1 MPDFGKSQRCLKYF
15 GRHCSYYGRGKQREK
30 EQDNRINRRLLSYIG
45 RMGTIPRMGWSFD
58 GWTKMRRIIWM
69 VSNNRRV
76 HANPKSKPVLPN
88 IKGKFRTT
96 CRNVHRIIWRKTT
109 QSKKGSNRIPHS
121 ALRPPRLP
129 ACLVPMCRLR
139 GNLENPNVIGQCQWT
154 GW

>member
-1 MPDFGKSQRCLKYF
+1 
-15 GRHCSYYGRGKQREK
+15 
-30 EQDNRINRRLLSYIG
+30 
-45 RMGTIPRMGWSFD
+45 MGWSFD

-109 QSKKGSNRIPHS
+109 NSKKSSNRIPHS

-139 GNLENPNVIGQCQWT
+139 GNLENPNVIGQCRSILLLNWIFDSLIEELQAT
-154 GW
+154 KSQQHLCKSRHIQPEDSRQGMDLCIL